1 MDQQW
6 GSGWPILCFEK
17 CAMLIGVF
25 MTRITHQSN
34 WEKTIGKWSI
44 PEKSLVNGPLYFTC
58 KVEFMKILV
67 YEPVLC
73 IPMLL
78 CPFQRWPCPYKRQ
91 CTSIRAWTASNSKL
105 ITTFSTKKLW
115 FWPLI
120 FQFLGMNKSDDDIL
134 SELKTEQ
141 GWPIFSKYLYVKN
154 VYDIFTSALMRI

>member
-1 MDQQW
+1 MEEIWHQILLSIRNYLNHLHLILRLQSFAFEKDSEVVKSWIKMHQQW

-67 YEPVLC
+67 LWTCLVYTYVAVSFPEMAIHTPIKGNAHRAHEPHQ
-73 IPMLL
+73 ID
-78 CPFQRWPCPYKRQ
+78 Q
-91 CTSIRAWTASNSKL
+91 
-105 ITTFSTKKLW
+105 
-115 FWPLI
+115 
-120 FQFLGMNKSDDDIL
+120 
-134 SELKTEQ
+134 
-141 GWPIFSKYLYVKN
+141 KN
-154 VYDIFTSALMRI
+154 VILASFFNS